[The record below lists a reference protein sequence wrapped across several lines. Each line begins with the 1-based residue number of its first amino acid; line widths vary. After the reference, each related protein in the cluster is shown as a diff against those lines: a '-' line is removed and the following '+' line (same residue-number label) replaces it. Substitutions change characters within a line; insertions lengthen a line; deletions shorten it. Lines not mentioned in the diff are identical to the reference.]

1 MALGSRRTI
10 RHCPLAPQ
18 RLSDPG
24 LPLPCS
30 RWRDRY
36 RGAPRRHDRFRR
48 SEGTANSRR
57 GQDRDRLRQTPA
69 YLPRGENLARYEPLG
84 GAVDV
89 ARRRRLHRALALA
102 ASRDRGIRTES
113 GISAYL
119 GKRGEAFSFR
129 HSARS
134 RPAKLSMKAFRIC
147 VLVHLQASISLNE
160 ASLQGSSGGGPNS
173 TFHASSKDFFT
184 QWANNKDASS
194 RQAVDDFSVSL
205 SPNEFIA

>member
-1 MALGSRRTI
+1 MSARSPRNRKKAHGLGI
-10 RHCPLAPQ
+10 LAERFAIVLL
-18 RLSDPG
+18 RLNG
-24 LPLPCS
+24 YRILAC
-30 RWRDRY
+30 RY
-36 RGAPRRHDRFRR
+36 RVQGGEIDIVARRARHDRFRR

-184 QWANNKDASS
+184 Q
-194 RQAVDDFSVSL
+194 
-205 SPNEFIA
+205 